1 MEYRRF
7 DDTLLVRLE
16 RGEEILEQLARL
28 ARTEQIPLAS
38 VQGLGAVD
46 RFTVGVYSVD
56 EQVYL
61 SREYSGSYEIVSLTG
76 TVDTMQ
82 GQFYCHLH
90 MSAADGQ
97 GTVRGGHLNR
107 ATVSATC
114 ELVLR
119 CIAGT
124 IDRQKDPATGL
135 NLWKFA

>member
-7 DDTLLVRLE
+7 GDTVLVRLE

-28 ARTEQIPLAS
+28 AQAERIPLAS

-46 RFTVGVYSVD
+46 RFTVGVYNVE

-61 SREYSGSYEIVSLTG
+61 SREYTGSYEIVSLTG

-90 MSAADGQ
+90 MSAADGE
-97 GTVRGGHLNR
+97 GIVRGGHLNR

-119 CIAGT
+119 CIDGT
-124 IDRQKDPATGL
+124 IDRQRDPAIGL
-135 NLWKFA
+135 NLWKF

>member
-1 MEYRRF
+1 MDHRRF
-7 DDTLLVRLE
+7 GDTVLVRLE
-16 RGEEILEQLARL
+16 RGEEILEQLAQV
-28 ARTEQIPLAS
+28 ARAESIPLAS

-46 RFTVGVYSVD
+46 RFTVGVYHVE

-61 SREYSGSYEIVSLTG
+61 SREYTGSYEIVSLTG

-114 ELVLR
+114 ELVLH
-119 CIAGT
+119 CIDGSV
-124 IDRQKDPATGL
+124 DRQRDPVTGL
-135 NLWKFA
+135 NLWKF

>member
-7 DDTLLVRLE
+7 GDTILVRLE
-16 RGEEILEQLARL
+16 RGEELLEQLARL
-28 ARTEQIPLAS
+28 AQAERIPLAS

-46 RFTVGVYSVD
+46 RFTVGVYNVE
-56 EQVYL
+56 EQVYR
-61 SREYSGSYEIVSLTG
+61 SREYTGSYEIVSLTG
-76 TVDTMQ
+76 TVDTMH

-90 MSAADGQ
+90 MSAADEE

-119 CIAGT
+119 CIDGT
-124 IDRQKDPATGL
+124 IDRQRDAATGL
-135 NLWKFA
+135 NLWKF

>member
-7 DDTLLVRLE
+7 GDTVLVRLE
-16 RGEEILEQLARL
+16 RGEELLEQLARL
-28 ARTEQIPLAS
+28 AQAERIPLAS

-46 RFTVGVYSVD
+46 RFTVGVYNVE
-56 EQVYL
+56 EQVYR
-61 SREYSGSYEIVSLTG
+61 SREYTGSYEIVSLTG

-90 MSAADGQ
+90 MSAADGE

-119 CIAGT
+119 CIDGT
-124 IDRQKDPATGL
+124 IDRQRDAATGL
-135 NLWKFA
+135 NLWKF

>member
-7 DDTLLVRLE
+7 GDTILVRLE
-16 RGEEILEQLARL
+16 RGEELLEQLARL
-28 ARTEQIPLAS
+28 AQAERIPLAS

-46 RFTVGVYSVD
+46 RFTVGVYNVE
-56 EQVYL
+56 EQVYR
-61 SREYSGSYEIVSLTG
+61 SREYTGSYEIVSLTG

-90 MSAADGQ
+90 MSAADGE

-107 ATVSATC
+107 ATISATC

-119 CIAGT
+119 CIDGA
-124 IDRQKDPATGL
+124 IDRQRDAATGL
-135 NLWKFA
+135 NLWKF

>member
-7 DDTLLVRLE
+7 GDTILVRLE
-16 RGEEILEQLARL
+16 RGEELLEQLARL
-28 ARTEQIPLAS
+28 AQAERIPLAS

-46 RFTVGVYSVD
+46 RFTVGVYNVE
-56 EQVYL
+56 EQVYR
-61 SREYSGSYEIVSLTG
+61 SREYTGSYEIVSLTG

-90 MSAADGQ
+90 MSAADGE

-119 CIAGT
+119 CIDGT
-124 IDRQKDPATGL
+124 IDRQRDTVTGL
-135 NLWKFA
+135 NLWKF